1 MSSHGSAILSIED
14 IPATEKPENGVKGLK
29 HWRYDLMAG
38 MQVAMMGIPLSLGI
52 AIASGAPPVCGLIS
66 AIIAGFVFPFL
77 GGAYIT
83 ISGPAAGL
91 APAILASMIL
101 LGNGDLAVGY
111 PLALV
116 AICIVGIVQVILSLF
131 NAGRFALFFPISVVE
146 GMLMAIGMLIIIKQ
160 IPAFLGYI
168 TPPIKSI
175 PKALMLIPE
184 QIMGLNPLICAI
196 GAVSLFLLFFI
207 SGILARIKG
216 TWPKL
221 VPVPLVVIA
230 LAGLASWILGLEEKW
245 LIQVP
250 LNIFEHGI
258 VFPHFV
264 EAFSRPELYG
274 SLLLIIITLTLIDG
288 TESLATIAAIDKID
302 PFKRKSNPNVTLRAM
317 GVSNTASSL
326 LGGLTIIPGGLK
338 STTNMLAGG
347 RTLWANFYYACFQ
360 LIILLFAAALINLI
374 PKSALAGLLIWIGWK
389 LCSHKVF
396 KRIFAVG
403 KEQMFIA
410 MVNIV
415 VTLATSDI
423 LDGMI
428 VGTLTKIVL
437 LVKDVVRASA
447 NDPEGGGVG
456 GAFKELFR
464 NPVIRI
470 GDSGGGSRSV
480 MTVAANAVLRGTV
493 GEMKNPYKIYLS
505 SATCMNLVK
514 LDAAL
519 KAIVVPEGMKANYM
533 LILAGKIV
541 DHTTMEYL
549 HGFQDRVI
557 EAGHTCVLVG
567 IEHFRGLSDHAL
579 AYRVSQVP
587 GNLTAFA

>member
-1 MSSHGSAILSIED
+1 MSSHGATTLEVDVPAI
-14 IPATEKPENGVKGLK
+14 EKPQNGVAGLK
-29 HWRYDLMAG
+29 HFRYDLMAG
-38 MQVAMMGIPLSLGI
+38 LQVAMMGIPLSLGI
-52 AIASGAPPVCGLIS
+52 AVASGAPPVCGLIS

-91 APAILASMIL
+91 APALLAGTL
-101 LGNGDLAVGY
+101 ALGHGDLEAGY
-111 PLALV
+111 PLLLV
-116 AICIVGIVQVILSLF
+116 AISLVGIVQVILSIF

-146 GMLMAIGMLIIIKQ
+146 GMLMAIGMLIIVKQ
-160 IPAFLGYI
+160 VPAFLGYI

-175 PKALMLIPE
+175 PKAIMLIPE
-184 QIMGLNPLICAI
+184 QIMGLNPVICAI
-196 GAVSLFLLFFI
+196 GAASLFLLFFL
-207 SGILARIKG
+207 SGILARFKG

-221 VPVPLVVIA
+221 VPVPLIVIV
-230 LAGLASWILGLEEKW
+230 LAGVTSWLLGLEEKW

-250 LNIFEHGI
+250 LNVFEHGI

-264 EAFSRPELYG
+264 EAFSTPELYG
-274 SLLLIIITLTLIDG
+274 SLLLIIVTLTLIDG

-360 LIILLFAAALINLI
+360 LLILLFAAALINLI

-396 KRIFAVG
+396 KRIFSVG

-410 MVNIV
+410 MVNVV

-437 LVKDVVRASA
+437 LVKDVVRVAPA
-447 NDPEGGGVG
+447 GGIG

-470 GDSGGGSRSV
+470 GDSGGSREV

-505 SATCMNLVK
+505 SVTCMNLVK

-519 KAIVVPEGMKANYM
+519 KSIVVPEGMKANYM

-549 HGFQDRVI
+549 HGFQDRAI

-567 IEHFRGLSDHAL
+567 MDRFRGLSDHAL

>member
-1 MSSHGSAILSIED
+1 MSSHGSATLAIDD
-14 IPATEKPENGVKGLK
+14 IPATEKPENGVAGLK

-38 MQVAMMGIPLSLGI
+38 LQVAMMGIPLSLGI
-52 AIASGAPPVCGLIS
+52 AVASGAPPVCGIIS

-91 APAILASMIL
+91 APALLAGTL
-101 LGNGDLAVGY
+101 ALGHGDLAAGY
-111 PLALV
+111 PLLLV
-116 AICIVGIVQVILSLF
+116 AIALVGIVQVILSIF

-146 GMLMAIGMLIIIKQ
+146 GMLMAIGMLIIVKQ
-160 IPAFLGYI
+160 VPAFLGYI

-196 GAVSLFLLFFI
+196 GAVSLFLLFFL

-221 VPVPLVVIA
+221 VPVPLIVIA

-396 KRIFAVG
+396 KRIFSVG
-403 KEQMFIA
+403 KEQIFIA
-410 MVNIV
+410 MVNVV

-437 LVKDVVRASA
+437 LVKDVIQAS
-447 NDPEGGGVG
+447 PGEGVG
-456 GAFKELFR
+456 AAFKELFR
-464 NPVIRI
+464 NPIIRI
-470 GDSGGGSRSV
+470 GDGRGAREV

-519 KAIVVPEGMKANYM
+519 KKIVVPEGSKANYM
-533 LILAGKIV
+533 LILAGKVV

-549 HGFQDRVI
+549 HNFQDRAI

-567 IEHFRGLSDHAL
+567 MEHFRGLSDHAL

>member
-1 MSSHGSAILSIED
+1 MSSHGSATLTIDD
-14 IPATEKPENGVKGLK
+14 IPASEKPQNGVAGLK
-29 HWRYDLMAG
+29 HWKYDLLAG
-38 MQVAMMGIPLSLGI
+38 LQVAMMGIPLSLGI

-91 APAILASMIL
+91 APALLAGMIT

-111 PLALV
+111 PLLLV
-116 AICIVGIVQVILSLF
+116 AIALVGVVQVILSIF

-160 IPAFLGYI
+160 VPAFLGVI
-168 TPPIKSI
+168 IPPIKSI
-175 PKALMLIPE
+175 PKAVISIPE
-184 QIMGLNPLICAI
+184 QVMALNPLICTI
-196 GAVSLFLLFFI
+196 GAVALFLLFFL
-207 SGILARIKG
+207 SGILSRIQA
-216 TWPKL
+216 TWAKL
-221 VPVPLVVIA
+221 VPVPMIVIV
-230 LAGLASWILGLEEKW
+230 LGGLASWIIGIDEKY
-245 LIQVP
+245 LIHVP
-250 LNIFEHGI
+250 LNVFEHGI
-258 VFPHFV
+258 VFPSFA
-264 EAFSRPELYG
+264 EAFTRTDLYG
-274 SLLLIIITLTLIDG
+274 SFLVIIITLVLIDG
-288 TESLATIAAIDKID
+288 TESLATIQAIDKID

-317 GVSNTASSL
+317 GFSNTASSL

-338 STTNMLAGG
+338 STVNMLAGG

-360 LIILLFAAALINLI
+360 LIILLFGAALMNYV

-396 KRIFAVG
+396 QRIFSVG
-403 KEQMFIA
+403 KEQIFIA
-410 MVNIV
+410 LVNVV
-415 VTLATSDI
+415 VTLWTSD
-423 LDGMI
+423 LLEGMI
-428 VGTLTKIVL
+428 AGVATKIVL
-437 LVKDVVRASA
+437 LVKDIVRAS
-447 NDPEGGGVG
+447 PGEGVG
-456 GAFKELFR
+456 AALKELFR

-470 GDSGGGSRSV
+470 GDSGAGSRNV
-480 MTVAANAVLRGTV
+480 MTVSATAVLRGTL

-519 KAIVVPEGMKANYM
+519 KKIVVPEGTKANYM

-549 HGFQDRVI
+549 HHFQDQAI
-557 EAGHTCVLVG
+557 EGGHTCVLVG
-567 IEHFRGLSDHAL
+567 MEHFRGLSDHAL
-579 AYRVSQVP
+579 AYRVKATESF
-587 GNLTAFA
+587 TAFA

>member
-1 MSSHGSAILSIED
+1 MSSHGAATVTVDD
-14 IPATEKPENGVKGLK
+14 IPAGEKPQNGVAGLK

-38 MQVAMMGIPLSLGI
+38 LQVAMMGIPLSLGI
-52 AIASGAPPVCGLIS
+52 AVASGAPPVCGIIS

-91 APAILASMIL
+91 APALLAGTL
-101 LGNGDLAVGY
+101 ALGHGDLEAGY
-111 PLALV
+111 PLLLV
-116 AICIVGIVQVILSLF
+116 AICLVGIVQVILSIF

-146 GMLMAIGMLIIIKQ
+146 GMLMAIGMLIIVKQ
-160 IPAFLGYI
+160 IPAFLGYV

-184 QIMGLNPLICAI
+184 QVMGMNPLIAAI
-196 GAVSLFLLFFI
+196 GAASLFLLFFL
-207 SGILARIKG
+207 SGILTRIKG
-216 TWPKL
+216 TWPRL
-221 VPVPLVVIA
+221 VPVPLVVII
-230 LAGLASWILGLEEKW
+230 LAGLTSWILGLEEKW

-258 VFPHFV
+258 VLPHFV
-264 EAFSRPELYG
+264 EAFSTPELYG
-274 SLLLIIITLTLIDG
+274 SLLLIIVTLTLIDG

-317 GVSNTASSL
+317 GVSNSLSSL
-326 LGGLTIIPGGLK
+326 FGGLTIIPGGLK

-347 RTLWANFYYACFQ
+347 RTLWANFYYACCQ
-360 LIILLFAAALINLI
+360 LIILLFAASLINLI

-396 KRIFAVG
+396 KRIFSVG

-410 MVNIV
+410 MVNVV

-437 LVKDVVRASA
+437 LVKDVVQAS
-447 NDPEGGGVG
+447 PGTGVG
-456 GAFKELFR
+456 AAFKELFR

-470 GDSGGGSRSV
+470 GDTGSGSRSV

-493 GEMKNPYKIYLS
+493 GVMKNPFKIYLS

-519 KAIVVPEGMKANYM
+519 KSIVVPEGMKANYM
-533 LILAGKIV
+533 IILTGKVV

-549 HGFQDRVI
+549 HGFQDRSI

-567 IEHFRGLSDHAL
+567 MDHFRTLSDHTL
-579 AYRVSQVP
+579 AYRVSQTP
-587 GNLTAFA
+587 GNLAAFA

>member
-1 MSSHGSAILSIED
+1 VA
-14 IPATEKPENGVKGLK
+14 GLK

-38 MQVAMMGIPLSLGI
+38 LQVAMMGIPLSLGI
-52 AIASGAPPVCGLIS
+52 AVASGAPPVCGLIS
-66 AIIAGFVFPFL
+66 AIIAGFIFPFL

-91 APAILASMIL
+91 APALLAGTL
-101 LGNGDLAVGY
+101 ALGHGDLEAGY
-111 PLALV
+111 PLLLV
-116 AICIVGIVQVILSLF
+116 AISIVGVVQVILSIF

-146 GMLMAIGMLIIIKQ
+146 GMLMAIGMLIIVKQ
-160 IPAFLGYI
+160 VPAFLGYI

-175 PKALMLIPE
+175 PKALILIPE

-196 GAVSLFLLFFI
+196 GAVSLFLLFFL

-221 VPVPLVVIA
+221 IPVPLIVIV

-250 LNIFEHGI
+250 LNVFEHGI
-258 VFPHFV
+258 VLPHYG
-264 EAFSRPELYG
+264 EALTRPDLWG
-274 SLLLIIITLTLIDG
+274 AFLLIIVTLTLIDG

-317 GVSNTASSL
+317 GVANTASSL

-347 RTLWANFYYACFQ
+347 RTLWANFYYAGFQ

-396 KRIFAVG
+396 KRIFSVG

-410 MVNIV
+410 MVNVV

-428 VGTLTKIVL
+428 VGTLTKVVL
-437 LVKDVVRASA
+437 LVKDVVRAS
-447 NDPEGGGVG
+447 PGEGIG

-470 GDSGGGSRSV
+470 GDSRSSREV
-480 MTVAANAVLRGTV
+480 MTVSANAVLRGTV

-519 KAIVVPEGMKANYM
+519 KKIVVPEGMKANYM
-533 LILAGKIV
+533 LILAGKVV

-549 HGFQDRVI
+549 HGFQDRCI

-567 IEHFRGLSDHAL
+567 MEHFRTLSNHTL

-587 GNLTAFA
+587 GNLTAFE